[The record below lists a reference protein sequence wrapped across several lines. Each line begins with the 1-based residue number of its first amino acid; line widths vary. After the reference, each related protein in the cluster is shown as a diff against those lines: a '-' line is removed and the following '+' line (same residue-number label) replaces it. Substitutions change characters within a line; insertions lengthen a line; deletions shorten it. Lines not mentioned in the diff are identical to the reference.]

1 MDISSLKAASEYDDD
16 GIYVLSEDEMDSQTV
31 LDLQLELSIIKKR
44 LRSTELAYRALEDEY
59 VSLKSSNSVSV
70 ACLADLEF
78 SAKQYP
84 NTLQGGTAAAED
96 CMRLLRQHVDE
107 TSDDQSGSTRI
118 LMIWTPPT
126 IYSRDFKAGFSAC
139 KDALLIETG
148 GQEKVQ
154 SLLSSLL
161 PLPQVKKVY
170 TTLAPGKTTQL
181 LLPHIKQA
189 LDSAHEVCT
198 NGNNAN
204 NNSTSPFMRHRR
216 SFTSASSL
224 STMSRSSGNGD
235 SLLSK
240 FILLQ
245 TASSDKK
252 SQEAIKELKE
262 EICKTYADNEA
273 ISKDL
278 AETDFASLFPRLD
291 CPDLWTA
298 QPVEKETT
306 HPVEKEVVQ
315 VVQTEV
321 AQPVQKETSQALK
334 EEAVQPPVEKENMW
348 AEIVRKGRSKEPVK
362 AAPSSASV
370 AIPSTPAAH
379 LPNAKIPP
387 SPSSP
392 TMSTSPSAA
401 SRNDASVSP
410 NRTRRSRGGVK
421 KEKPVP
427 ASNTE
432 GPTESVRLDPTV
444 SLCRQKK
451 PPCNQYYLTVTGCT
465 NPKCNYSHSYKLTVK
480 QLDEM
485 RSGAAK
491 TACVYRKTGQPCAS
505 GDECV
510 FGHKCP
516 QGSRCKQNKCHFPS
530 HMH

>member
-1 MDISSLKAASEYDDD
+1 MV
-16 GIYVLSEDEMDSQTV
+16 YVIHENLPLS
-31 LDLQLELSIIKKR
+31 
-44 LRSTELAYRALEDEY
+44 A
-59 VSLKSSNSVSV
+59 
-70 ACLADLEF
+70 
-78 SAKQYP
+78 
-84 NTLQGGTAAAED
+84 
-96 CMRLLRQHVDE
+96 RQ
-107 TSDDQSGSTRI
+107 
-118 LMIWTPPT
+118 

-154 SLLSSLL
+154 SGSSSSFSDPVALTDVMCVKSTMYTGLLSSLL

-291 CPDLWTA
+291 VCCSLYSL
-298 QPVEKETT
+298 QY
-306 HPVEKEVVQ
+306 
-315 VVQTEV
+315 
-321 AQPVQKETSQALK
+321 
-334 EEAVQPPVEKENMW
+334 
-348 AEIVRKGRSKEPVK
+348 
-362 AAPSSASV
+362 ASD
-370 AIPSTPAAH
+370 I
-379 LPNAKIPP
+379 
-387 SPSSP
+387 
-392 TMSTSPSAA
+392 
-401 SRNDASVSP
+401 D
-410 NRTRRSRGGVK
+410 
-421 KEKPVP
+421 
-427 ASNTE
+427 
-432 GPTESVRLDPTV
+432 
-444 SLCRQKK
+444 
-451 PPCNQYYLTVTGCT
+451 
-465 NPKCNYSHSYKLTVK
+465 
-480 QLDEM
+480 
-485 RSGAAK
+485 
-491 TACVYRKTGQPCAS
+491 
-505 GDECV
+505 
-510 FGHKCP
+510 
-516 QGSRCKQNKCHFPS
+516 
-530 HMH
+530 